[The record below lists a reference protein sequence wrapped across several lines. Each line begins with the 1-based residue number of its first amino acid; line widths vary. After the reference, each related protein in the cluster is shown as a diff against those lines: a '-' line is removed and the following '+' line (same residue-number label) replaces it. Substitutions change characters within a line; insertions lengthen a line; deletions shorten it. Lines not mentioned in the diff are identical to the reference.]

1 MTDTSPL
8 FQPLQMKSLTLRN
21 RIVMAPMTR
30 SKSPGGIPG
39 PEVAA
44 YYGRRARADVGLIVT
59 EGTTTDRKAASF
71 DADVPNFHAPDAL
84 AGWGRVV
91 AAVHAGHGAIAPQ
104 LWHVGM
110 MRKAGTGPVPE
121 APSDSPSGLTHH
133 GKVITPE
140 PTQEEV
146 ADMAAAYGRAAGE
159 ARRLGFDAVELHGAH
174 GYLIDQFFWA
184 QMNHRTDRFGG
195 PDLPARAS
203 FAAEAIRATRAA
215 IGPDLPLIFRFSQW
229 KQQDYSARLAH
240 SPQELE
246 AFLAVLSDAGVDV
259 FHCSQRRFWEPEFPE
274 IDGEHGLNLAGWTK
288 KLTGKPTITVGSV
301 GLASDFIGA
310 FRGEAS
316 RTRPLSDL
324 IARLDKGEFDMVA
337 VGRALLQDPDWA
349 AKVKAG
355 RMDELRDY
363 DAASLAV
370 LN

>member
-1 MTDTSPL
+1 
-8 FQPLQMKSLTLRN
+8 
-21 RIVMAPMTR
+21 
-30 SKSPGGIPG
+30 
-39 PEVAA
+39 
-44 YYGRRARADVGLIVT
+44 
-59 EGTTTDRKAASF
+59 
-71 DADVPNFHAPDAL
+71 
-84 AGWGRVV
+84 
-91 AAVHAGHGAIAPQ
+91 
-104 LWHVGM
+104 